1 MTQQLMTT
9 VRHGG
14 DWIFQPKHHANGISS
29 FGDMKFYIA
38 LFLYLASFLVLA
50 HDPFFH
56 QHGAFVYKQGLV
68 TLLLAAVIAASF
80 NWEMCLFGKPVGA
93 NLLLHVIQLC
103 PLSLFMARI
112 TAKASVP
119 PEPNSLLGQ
128 VMKLLKDS
136 VKEIFFTDFVEKIPI
151 WVTDLITNWWICIL
165 LVLVLVFLS
174 FRNLPLKVAA
184 VICTLLFV
192 PFASVIEKGASGCL
206 LLGMI
211 LLGGGMAMQFCRYDK
226 ILYFENILHR
236 LQASTSLDSMLAA
249 VILRTMTDLQ
259 NQTRMS
265 EKNLLSLVRA
275 EYDPD
280 GKMTPADLQLIAGE
294 VLHRM
299 VYEYDLV
306 VVRGD
311 AEGLFLKPNALL
323 FCSDSLLTHLAVFP
337 RVLLA
342 LVVAAIWLILPI
354 DLLPDPIPYLGM
366 LDDMTVA
373 IFSGIVLRN
382 SVEGHV
388 QRRQ

>member
-1 MTQQLMTT
+1 MTQQLVTT
-9 VRHGG
+9 ARRGW
-14 DWIFQPKHHANGISS
+14 DWMFLPRHHANGISS
-29 FGDMKFYIA
+29 FSDKKFYVV
-38 LFLYLASFLVLA
+38 LFLYLASFLVFA

-56 QHGAFVYKQGLV
+56 QHGAFVYQQGLV
-68 TLLLAAVIAASF
+68 TLPLAAVVAAAF

-93 NLLLHVIQLC
+93 NLLLHVIQVF

-119 PEPNSLLGQ
+119 DEPESLFGHA
-128 VMKLLKDS
+128 VEMMKGWSNRLFGDIVS
-136 VKEIFFTDFVEKIPI
+136 GIPV
-151 WVTDLITNWWICIL
+151 WVTDLFTNWRICIL
-165 LVLVLVFLS
+165 LAFVLFFLC
-174 FRNLPLKVAA
+174 FRNLPLKVASVVCA
-184 VICTLLFV
+184 LLV
-192 PFASVIEKGASGCL
+192 PFASVIAKGPVGYL
-206 LLGMI
+206 LPGMI

-226 ILYFENILHR
+226 ILYFENIFHR
-236 LQASTSLDSMLAA
+236 LRASTSLDSMLAA

-294 VLHRM
+294 VLQRM

-311 AEGLFLKPNALL
+311 AEGLFLQPNALL
-323 FCSDSLLTHLAVFP
+323 RCHDSLLTQLAVFP
-337 RVLLA
+337 RVVLA
-342 LVVAAIWLILPI
+342 LVAAVVWVLLPI
-354 DLLPDPIPYLGM
+354 DLVPDSLPFLGM
-366 LDDMTVA
+366 LDDVTVA